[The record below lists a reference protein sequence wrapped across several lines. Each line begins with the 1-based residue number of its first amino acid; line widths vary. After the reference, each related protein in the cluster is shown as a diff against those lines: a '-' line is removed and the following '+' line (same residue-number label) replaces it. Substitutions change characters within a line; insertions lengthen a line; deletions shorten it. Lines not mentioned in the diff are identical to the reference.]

1 MALLVEHLYSTCKA
15 LGSSPGQ
22 GNFLGFF
29 GVFKDGDLE
38 YDNPFV
44 AAHIALHEKVFFG

>member
-1 MALLVEHLYSTCKA
+1 MAQLVEHSLHMRKGP
-15 LGSSPGQ
+15 GSNPGQ
-22 GNFLGFF
+22 GIFLSFF